1 MSNKCCN
8 FATRNVYL
16 GAMKKIVMLFVLV
29 CVGLSAY
36 AINYP
41 TYKPSKLDREAAAQ
55 QQMQQ
60 AAAVQAAAQQEESM
74 TPMLNEDGT
83 AVHPYASGPKRS
95 EGIMPL
101 DDGDENAPTG
111 GNPTEDE
118 APAPLGAVPFGL
130 MLLLA
135 GGYAATTAYRRRS
148 KA

>member
-60 AAAVQAAAQQEESM
+60 AAAVQSAAAQQEESM

-83 AVHPYASGPKRS
+83 AVHPY
-95 EGIMPL
+95 
-101 DDGDENAPTG
+101 T
-111 GNPTEDE
+111 E
-118 APAPLGAVPFGL
+118 APAQAAAGPRRNTVPNPPGDDDENFIDPIGSVWVL
-130 MLLLA
+130 LLLA
-135 GGYAATTAYRRRS
+135 GGYAATTAYRRRREIRG
-148 KA
+148 